1 MAELALI
8 VAVVVATGIWLV
20 YSVIH
25 SSCCCGDVD
34 NKCSGD
40 CNQGRNCDCDDKE

>member
-1 MAELALI
+1 MLILAVI
-8 VAVVVATGIWLV
+8 AAVGVGLV
-20 YSVIH
+20 YLMM
-25 SSCCCGDVD
+25 CAGAGCCG